1 MRYDLVKTCYSEV
14 KISMV
19 SFFVRIFERM
29 KKLGRNNVLIYAT
42 FVFLLVLLVVQIL
55 WTNQVAQLEERL
67 FNDRVE
73 LALVSVKADLEDD
86 AIASE
91 SMKES
96 MKARKQ
102 DRKQQPSDMKAQNK
116 RRLSRVDQLLKQ
128 NLLLYNIKLGY
139 DFELIN
145 NKEAARQ
152 KSRSIVNRGW
162 YYTSMENILVDE
174 GIQLKL
180 KFPSRD
186 QFLLSKLFSMFLL
199 SFFLILAVTVSFI
212 MMLRLYRR
220 EYLLARRTKDF
231 VNNMTHELKT
241 PLANIGLAD
250 SLAQKQINSVN
261 NEKLSHYLQ
270 IIDTEKCKL
279 QTLADDILTVAV
291 LENGLSNNGFEKVDM
306 HALITAVSQDSLLAV
321 EDKNGIL
328 NLHFYATNGLVSGNQ
343 KRLMSVLTNLID
355 NALKYNINDPVLTI
369 DTQNRNNQFVFTVK
383 DNGIGMRKE
392 DLRHILEK
400 YYRVST
406 GNVHNAKGF
415 GLGLTFVKLVI
426 DEHHGTLKMKSKP
439 EQGTEI
445 EISLPT
451 IS

>member
-1 MRYDLVKTCYSEV
+1 MRYGVVNTCYSEV
-14 KISMV
+14 NISIV
-19 SFFVRIFERM
+19 SSFVLIFGRM
-29 KKLGRNNVLIYAT
+29 KKLKINKSLIYST
-42 FVFLLVLLVVQIL
+42 FAFLLILLGVQII

-96 MKARKQ
+96 MKERQHKSP
-102 DRKQQPSDMKAQNK
+102 QQTADIKTQNK
-116 RRLSRVDQLLKQ
+116 RRLQRVDQLLKR
-128 NLLLYNIKLGY
+128 NLLLYNIKLDY

-152 KSRSIVNRGW
+152 KARSIVNKGW
-162 YYTSMENILVDE
+162 YYTPMENILVDE

-186 QFLLSKLFSMFLL
+186 QFLLSKLFGMFLI

-212 MMLRLYRR
+212 IMLRLYRR
-220 EYLLARRTKDF
+220 EHLLAQRTKDF

-241 PLANIGLAD
+241 PLANISLAGN
-250 SLAQKQINSVN
+250 LAQKQLTQVD
-261 NEKLSHYLQ
+261 NEKLSHYLH

-291 LENGLSNNGFEKVDM
+291 LENVPSNGGFEKVDM
-306 HALITAVSQDSLLAV
+306 HALITTVAQDSLLAV
-321 EDKNGIL
+321 DDKKGVL
-328 NLHFYATNGLVSGNQ
+328 KLHLLANSCIVSGNQ
-343 KRLMSVLTNLID
+343 KRLTNVLTNLID

-383 DNGIGMRKE
+383 DNGIGIRKE

-439 EQGTEI
+439 GQGTEI

-451 IS
+451 IG